1 MKRMDFAPAVYEHA
15 ARLIGKTPWET
26 SRNADLLFAAHE
38 AAFRLYQHAP
48 VVVGIDV
55 YNLEPEAYGAV
66 VTEPEGYGLPAVT
79 GHPCA
84 ELTDIFRL
92 RELDP
97 GRDGRIPMVL
107 AVGQKLRQALPEAI
121 VNVPVSGPFS
131 LASNLMGFESLL
143 CALMTDAAMVGKAL
157 LHLVKGQLAFCKAA
171 LAQGLGITIFE
182 SAATPPLLSPAL
194 FAMVELPALTRLV
207 QGASELLGRPAPC
220 IVGGDTAP
228 VAEMLF
234 RTGAGYLICPSE
246 TDQPA
251 FMHIAQ
257 QYPDVMVRINMDPW
271 TLVSGDEV
279 QLFREVDRVA
289 QLASRRTRTCIGTGV
304 LPYEAEPEK
313 VLRVKAYVA
322 SL

>member
-1 MKRMDFAPAVYEHA
+1 MDFTPAVYEHA

-26 SRNADLLFAAHE
+26 SRSADLLFAAHT
-38 AAFRLYQHAP
+38 AAFRLYHHAP

-66 VTEPEGYGLPAVT
+66 VTEPEGCGLPAVT
-79 GHPCA
+79 SHPCK
-84 ELTDIFRL
+84 ELADIFRL

-97 GRDGRIPMVL
+97 DRDGRIPMVL
-107 AVGQKLRQALPEAI
+107 AVAQKLQQALPEAT

-131 LASNLMGFESLL
+131 LASNLLGFENLL
-143 CALMTDAAMVGKAL
+143 CALMTDPGAVKKAL
-157 LHLVKGQLAFCKAA
+157 LHLVEGQLAFCKAA
-171 LAQGLGITIFE
+171 RARGLGITVFE

-194 FAMVELPALTRLV
+194 FAEVELPALTHLV
-207 QGASELLGRPAPC
+207 QASSELLGRPAPC

-251 FMHIAQ
+251 FMQIAQ
-257 QYPDVMVRINMDPW
+257 QYPDVTVRINMDPW
-271 TLVSGDEV
+271 TLVSGDDA
-279 QLFREVDRVA
+279 QLFGEVDRVA
-289 QLASRRTRTCIGTGV
+289 HLARGRPRTCIGTGV

-313 VLRVKAYVA
+313 VLRVKEYVA